1 MYQSFESLD
10 KTINQV
16 ARAKKLTG
24 AINRYKVLKCW
35 ETAAAGFIKEAKEQ
49 TQAVDFK
56 NGVLVVA
63 CLSREI
69 AYQIKQLA
77 VRIITLLNQLV
88 GKQVVYAI
96 QVEV

>member
-1 MYQSFESLD
+1 MYKSFESLD

-16 ARAKKLTG
+16 AQAKKLTG
-24 AINRYKVLKCW
+24 AINRYKVLKYW
-35 ETAAAGFIKEAKEQ
+35 GVAAEGFIQEAKEQ
-49 TQAVDFK
+49 TKAIDFK

-63 CLSREI
+63 CLSQGV
-69 AYQIKQLA
+69 AYQIKLLA
-77 VRIITLLNQLV
+77 VRIITALNQLM